1 MATVHKRIERQR
13 GCGYRKKGGMYFV
26 SDGIAAAC
34 DKLPI
39 PLTVCPCCYAG
50 VKQTRGFQWINS
62 QLFSA
67 ATCTGNCSTCPM
79 NFPDMKMGLMWVG
92 EKFYS
97 TAGEFIKEAN
107 AMGVSK
113 RISQVPRNFVVGQT
127 WIALAHPK
135 ACNGIGEGGKIVMTP
150 GVFRAF
156 KPTAIEYVIKGTET
170 EEELDALEQRG
181 FTLVD
186 VTPDK
191 HSQKSM
197 YDHPEQ
203 Q

>member
-1 MATVHKRIERQR
+1 MPTIHTRRERER

-26 SDGIAAAC
+26 SEGVAAPC

-39 PLTVCPCCYAG
+39 PLTVCPCCNHG
-50 VKQTRGFQWINS
+50 IKQTRGYQWINS

-67 ATCTGNCSTCPM
+67 AICSGQCTTCPM
-79 NFPDMKMGLMWVG
+79 NFKNLRMGLMWVG

-113 RISQVPRNFVVGQT
+113 RISQVPRDFVVGET

-135 ACNGIGEGGKIVMTP
+135 ACNGIGEGGKQVMVP

-156 KPTAIEYVIKGTET
+156 KPSAIEYVIKGNET
-170 EEELDALEQRG
+170 DEELVDLEARG
-181 FTLVD
+181 FTLVN
-186 VTPDK
+186 VIPDK
-191 HSQKSM
+191 DSQTTM
-197 YDHPEQ
+197 YEDDEE
-203 Q
+203 

>member
-1 MATVHKRIERQR
+1 MPTIHKRTERER
-13 GCGYRKKGGMYFV
+13 GCGYRKKGGLYFV
-26 SDGIAAAC
+26 SEGVSAPC
-34 DKLPI
+34 GKLPI
-39 PLTVCPCCYAG
+39 PLTVCPCCNAG
-50 VKQTRGFQWINS
+50 IKQTRGYQWISS

-67 ATCTGNCSTCPM
+67 TVCEGQCMTCPM
-79 NFPDMKMGLMWVG
+79 NFGNIRMGLMWVG

-97 TAGEFIKEAN
+97 TSGEFIKEAN

-113 RISQVPRNFVVGQT
+113 RISQVPKDFVVGET

-135 ACNGIGEGGKIVMTP
+135 ACNGVGEGGKIVMTP

-156 KPTAIEYVIKGTET
+156 RPTAIEYVITGKET
-170 EEELDALEQRG
+170 EDELDALEARG

-191 HSQKSM
+191 KSQQNL
-197 YDHPEQ
+197 YNDED
-203 Q
+203 